1 MNSDETTAYWDQR
14 HRRFSPLSSGG
25 VVGIDAGANE
35 IFYAMRLGRL
45 LDLVGDVSESRAPLR
60 VLDAGCG
67 KGWFARAMARFGH
80 RVDGIDISQAAI
92 EECRA
97 QAADQDEYAVSALAD
112 WHPPYMYDVVYS
124 VDVLFHVM
132 DDDAWADSVRNLASL
147 VRLGGRLI
155 LSDHGAEADHTW
167 STYQRTRGLS
177 RYRALVQPLG
187 YGSDQFRS
195 YGFRNTPVGFIVFDR
210 VS

>member
-1 MNSDETTAYWDQR
+1 MNSDETTAYWNER
-14 HRRFSPLSSGG
+14 HRQFSPLSSGG
-25 VVGIDAGANE
+25 VVGIDAAANE
-35 IFYAMRLGRL
+35 ILYAMRLGRL
-45 LDLVGDVSESRAPLR
+45 LDLVGDASEVRAPLR

-80 RVDGIDISQAAI
+80 RVDGIDVSEAAI

-97 QAADQDEYAVSALAD
+97 QAGGRDDYAVCALSD
-112 WHPPYMYDVVYS
+112 WRPPYLYDIVYS

-132 DDDAWADSVRNLASL
+132 DDDAWAESVRNLASL

-155 LSDHGAEADHTW
+155 LSDHGNEYDRTW
-167 STYQRTRGLS
+167 STYQQTRGLP

-187 YGSDQFRS
+187 YGSDHFVS
-195 YGFRNTPVGFIVFDR
+195 YGFRNTPVGFLVFDR

>member
-45 LDLVGDVSESRAPLR
+45 LDLVGDGSEVRAPLR
-60 VLDAGCG
+60 ILDAGCG

-97 QAADQDEYAVSALAD
+97 QATGQDEYAVCPLAD
-112 WHPPYMYDVVYS
+112 WRPPYLYDVVYS

-132 DDDAWADSVRNLASL
+132 DDDAWAASVRNLASL

-155 LSDHGAEADHTW
+155 LSDHGNENDRTW
-167 STYQRTRGLS
+167 STYQRTRGLP
-177 RYRALVQPLG
+177 RYRALIDSMG
-187 YGSDQFRS
+187 YGADHFVP
-195 YGFRNTPVGFIVFDR
+195 YGFRNTPVGFLVFDR

>member
-14 HRRFSPLSSGG
+14 HRQFSPLSSGG

-45 LDLVGDVSESRAPLR
+45 LDLVGDGSESRAPLR
-60 VLDAGCG
+60 ILDAGCG

-80 RVDGIDISQAAI
+80 RVDGIDISAAAI

-97 QAADQDEYAVSALAD
+97 QATGPDEYAVSALSD
-112 WHPPYMYDVVYS
+112 WRPPYLYDVVYS

-132 DDDAWADSVRNLASL
+132 DDEAWAASVRNLASL

-155 LSDHGAEADHTW
+155 LSDHGIDEDRTW
-167 STYQRTRGLS
+167 STYQRTRGPS

-187 YGSDQFRS
+187 YGADHFRP
-195 YGFRNTPVGFIVFDR
+195 YGFRNTPVGFLVFDR

>member
-1 MNSDETTAYWDQR
+1 MNSDETTAYWNQR

-35 IFYAMRLGRL
+35 IFYSMRLGRL
-45 LDLVGDVSESRAPLR
+45 LDLVGDGSESRAPLR

-80 RVDGIDISQAAI
+80 RVDGIDISEAAI
-92 EECRA
+92 EECRE
-97 QAADQDEYAVSALAD
+97 QATGQDEYAVCALSD
-112 WHPPYMYDVVYS
+112 WRPPYLYDVVYS

-132 DDDAWADSVRNLASL
+132 DDDAWAASVRNLASL

-155 LSDHGAEADHTW
+155 LSDHGSDTDRTW
-167 STYQRTRGLS
+167 SDYQRTRGLP
-177 RYRALVQPLG
+177 RYRALIDPMG
-187 YGSDQFRS
+187 YGADHFVP
-195 YGFRNTPVGFIVFDR
+195 YGFRNTPVGFLVFDR